1 MKAQAVIR
9 LNFSS
14 EKQLKVVLEA
24 LKPETRTA
32 PTRRSKVHVK
42 GEGNSLTLS
51 FEATDTPALRAA
63 INSYLHWI
71 LLTKAVLKSVNEFQ
85 TTKSVLGENA

>member
-1 MKAQAVIR
+1 MKAQAVIH

-24 LKPETRTA
+24 LKPETRSP
-32 PTRRSKVHVK
+32 PTRRSKVQMK

-51 FEATDTPALRAA
+51 FKASDTSALRAT
-63 INSYLHWI
+63 INSYLRQTSLVVDI
-71 LLTKAVLKSVNEFQ
+71 LKSMAE
-85 TTKSVLGENA
+85 GA

>member
-24 LKPETRTA
+24 LKPETRTP
-32 PTRRSKVHVK
+32 PTRRSKVQIK
-42 GEGNSLTLS
+42 GEGNSLTLNFKAS
-51 FEATDTPALRAA
+51 DTSALRAA
-63 INSYLHWI
+63 INSYLRWI
-71 LLTKAVLKSVNEFQ
+71 LLTKTILESVTELQ
-85 TTKSVLGENA
+85 

>member
-24 LKPETRTA
+24 LKPETRT
-32 PTRRSKVHVK
+32 PSTRRSKVQMK
-42 GEGNSLTLS
+42 GEGNSLTLN
-51 FEATDTPALRAA
+51 FKARDTSALRAA
-63 INSYLHWI
+63 INSYLRQI
-71 LLTKAVLKSVNEFQ
+71 SMLINVTRLIEESARAKP
-85 TTKSVLGENA
+85 

>member
-24 LKPETRTA
+24 LKPETRS
-32 PTRRSKVHVK
+32 PLTRRSKVQMES
-42 GEGNSLTLS
+42 EGNSLTLNFKAS
-51 FEATDTPALRAA
+51 DTSALRAA
-63 INSYLHWI
+63 INSYLRWI
-71 LLTKAVLKSVNEFQ
+71 LLTKTILESISE
-85 TTKSVLGENA
+85 L